1 MGYGRGYL
9 RNGRIKVKNMY
20 KGIVTKLKNVRPHP
34 NADKVQ
40 LATCHGNQVVV
51 GLDCKEDHWGVYFPC
66 DGQLSHEFCH
76 ANNLYRDKTK
86 NKFPDDKAGMFDDNR
101 RVRAQRF
108 RGEISDGFWTPLHSF
123 GFIYVTGLVDEGLE
137 IDEWGGVPICN
148 KYINPNTIKAAQQN
162 QGKKTRVA
170 KTSVM
175 FKEHIDTE
183 HFGKNV
189 HQINREDLVVIT
201 EKLHGTSHR
210 VGHVLVDRDLN
221 WFERL
226 LIKLGIKINETEW
239 AYLNGTRRVVL
250 EEAKSN
256 ATQFHDPTIRDK
268 AFALFKGNLRKGETV
283 YLEIVGYENENTPIM
298 PSVDTSKMGDK
309 EFTKQYSNMGDK
321 KHMVYS
327 YGCSTAQQDFYV
339 YRMTMTNPDGQSVD
353 YTWDDVVKRCNEIG
367 VKHVPEITRFRRIEM
382 ELTYPSINGDRDFN
396 DKITELVDIY
406 SKGKSM
412 LDDTHIR
419 EGVCVRLESGLVPRI
434 YKHKSF
440 EFKVLE
446 GIVKDSGVVDMEESS

>member
-1 MGYGRGYL
+1 
-9 RNGRIKVKNMY
+9 MY
-20 KGIVTKLKNVRPHP
+20 KAIVTRLKNVRPHP
-34 NADKVQ
+34 NADRVQ

-51 GLDCKEDHWGVYFPC
+51 GLDSKEGDWGMYFPC

-86 NKFPDDKAGMFDDNR
+86 NKFPDEKAGMFDDNR

-108 RGEISDGFWTPLHSF
+108 RGEVSDGFWTPLHSF
-123 GFIYVTGLVDEGLE
+123 GFIYVTGLDVEGLE
-137 IDEWGGVPICN
+137 LDEWGGVPICN
-148 KYINPNTIKAAQQN
+148 KYINPNTLKAAQQN

-170 KTSVM
+170 KSSVM

-189 HQINREDLVVIT
+189 HQIKRDDLVIIT

-210 VGHVLVDRDLN
+210 VGNVLVDRDLN

-226 LIKLGIKINETEW
+226 LVKLGVKINEVEW
-239 AYLNGTRRVVL
+239 TYLNGTRRVVL

-268 AFALFKGNLRKGETV
+268 AYKLFKDNLRKGETV
-283 YLEIVGYENENTPIM
+283 YLEIVGYENEATPIM
-298 PSVDTSKMGDK
+298 PSVDASKMGDA
-309 EFTKQYSNMGDK
+309 EFTKRYANMGDK

-327 YGCSTAQQDFYV
+327 YGCAPAQQDFYV
-339 YRMTMTNPDGQSVD
+339 YRMTMTNADGQSVD
-353 YTWDDVVKRCNEIG
+353 YCWDDVVKRCNEIG
-367 VKHVPEITRFRRIEM
+367 VKHVPEITRFRRVEM
-382 ELTYPSINGDRDFN
+382 ELTNKDLVDDRNFE
-396 DKITELVDIY
+396 DKITELVDVY
-406 SKGKSM
+406 SKGSSII
-412 LDDTHIR
+412 DDSHIR

-446 GIVKDSGVVDMEESS
+446 GIVKDSGVVDMEESN